1 MVGRLGANLT
11 EDGGA
16 RLADDRRIARTR
28 PWRRPVRSAIL
39 QRVTMRTRAPVSAA
53 LGAALLV
60 GSVPPGAAD
69 ARPELG
75 PPAFRVLLRDGSVAE
90 GRFGSLDAAAGVLAL
105 DGRKLG
111 FTDVVSVSGPAPAES
126 ATGVAL
132 HLVGGDIVRGEV
144 VGGDEAGETV
154 VVRSAVLGEVPV
166 FIDRVER
173 LVFLDRISTGQRAD
187 FAVPEDA
194 DEGEGLF
201 VPARRGF
208 DVIVGAVHR
217 FAADGILFE
226 ARGDDEPRLRGFGEL
241 AGFALRGGEGP
252 EEAPAWQLVT
262 ASGDRVGVDWVGAD
276 EEVLTFVLES
286 GAEVQLRAAQV
297 AALTPVGPQ
306 VRFLSDMV
314 PAAVTES
321 SSSGGG
327 DADALRPFC
336 RDRSVVGG
344 ALRASGRGFGKGLGV
359 HARSVLSYTVPDGVA
374 ALVGVVSLDD
384 SVLALPVRGVVDVQ
398 VRIAGSVAF
407 ERKGLAAGASP
418 VALGRLPAAPGQSIE
433 LVVDFGPG
441 LDLGDRLDWLGVAFV
456 R

>member
-1 MVGRLGANLT
+1 
-11 EDGGA
+11 
-16 RLADDRRIARTR
+16 
-28 PWRRPVRSAIL
+28 
-39 QRVTMRTRAPVSAA
+39 MRTRAPVSAA

-60 GSVPPGAAD
+60 GSVPPGRAD
-69 ARPELG
+69 AHPQVG
-75 PPAFRVLLRDGSVAE
+75 PPTFQVLLRDGSLAD
-90 GRFGSLDAAAGVLAL
+90 GRFESLDAEAGFLAL
-105 DGRKLG
+105 GGRKLELA
-111 FTDVVSVSGPAPAES
+111 DVVSVSGPAPAES
-126 ATGVAL
+126 PSGVAL
-132 HLVGGDIVRGEV
+132 HLVGGDVIRGEV

-154 VVRSAVLGEVPV
+154 VVRSVVLGEVPV

-173 LVFLDRISTGQRAD
+173 LVFLDRVAPGQRAD

-262 ASGDRVGVDWVGAD
+262 VSGDRVGVDWVGAG
-276 EEVLTFVLES
+276 EEELTFVLES
-286 GAEVQLRAAQV
+286 GVEVRLRATEV
-297 AALTPVGPQ
+297 AALTPVGPR
-306 VRFLSDMV
+306 VRFLSDIE
-314 PAAVTES
+314 PTAVVER

-327 DADALRPFC
+327 DAEALRPFRC
-336 RDRSVVGG
+336 DRSVIGG

-359 HARSVLSYTVPDGVA
+359 HARSVLTFTVPEGVA

-398 VRIAGSVAF
+398 VRIADSVVF
-407 ERKGLAAGASP
+407 EQRGLAAGASP
-418 VALGRLPAAPGQSIE
+418 VALGRLPAAPGQSVE